1 MLFNSSILFLFRA
14 VFGFAL
20 LCLSFS
26 AKPQQHSVSATIAS
40 LGEIKAM
47 PASKEKVTQLMRY
60 ARSPQVIYTN
70 ELKHLMEDALNY
82 ISEENKPES
91 VAPVITVLSIIEINL
106 GNVKEAQLQAK
117 KAEVYLPKLSGRYAV
132 GLASDLTR
140 IYTRSGDLDKA
151 MFYNG
156 KLESLTKDQPEFI
169 IPRVLNLRNRINLEL
184 RKGEN
189 KNLQP
194 IYKLALK
201 LAKDS
206 KNEELIRDTR
216 FAYAQ
221 VLLSTQNEKEA
232 FEIIKELI
240 PDLDNTLIDRKAA
253 FFEILAKNYKD
264 VGDYKNAFVFYKKI
278 YNLPESPSQQRSI
291 ALANMILSSFEL
303 KDYDNYDEYFRA
315 LKKYQDNYSTIIA
328 LKTRKLAEGKYY
340 EAVRKPNMALKTYLT
355 GYQIKHFTGK
365 APREDIAFQLA
376 IAGIYA
382 DDNESKLAKTHV
394 NIAEVLIKKNTVPIP
409 LKLSY
414 FATVKKLNKIAPL
427 SQDSLVANLENEI
440 RLKDT
445 VYQKS
450 LAKIA
455 NELETKYRVT
465 EKEQQLL
472 LAKKQEELNKAEIS
486 KHKQR
491 NLFISI
497 AAIIGIA
504 LLTTLIYIQLQRK
517 KQQNLLYEANL
528 NELRG
533 KHRIEIMDR
542 LTEVQEQEKK
552 RVAEQLHDE
561 VGAMLSI
568 AKLNINTLKE
578 NIFLADSDAE
588 KKLVTTK
595 QIMNDIS
602 ETVRNISHTLMPI
615 ALEKYGFKSAVI
627 DMLTAIKTAN
637 QLTVE
642 HVIEGLDNTETWPKN
657 FSLSAY
663 RIIQEILNNA
673 IKHAQATNLFVQL
686 IELENSL
693 TIYIEDNG
701 KGIIQDTDAKGAGMK
716 LLESNIAYLSGK
728 LEIKG
733 QPNEG
738 TFALIELPI
747 PTMQANE
754 N

>member
-1 MLFNSSILFLFRA
+1 MLFKSSILFLFRA
-14 VFGFAL
+14 GFGFAL
-20 LCLSFS
+20 VCLSFS

-40 LGEIKAM
+40 LSEIKAM
-47 PASKEKVTQLMRY
+47 PPSKEKVTQLMRY

-70 ELKHLMEDALNY
+70 ELKYLMAEALAY
-82 ISEENKPES
+82 LSAENKPES
-91 VAPVITVLSIIEINL
+91 VAPVITAISIIEINL
-106 GNVKEAQLQAK
+106 GNIEEAKLQAK
-117 KAEVYLPKLSGRYAV
+117 RAEVYLPKLSGKYAV

-140 IYTRSGDLDKA
+140 IYTRAGDWDKA

-194 IYKLALK
+194 VYQLALK
-201 LAKDS
+201 LAKES

-232 FEIIKELI
+232 FKIIKELI
-240 PDLDNTLIDRKAA
+240 PDLENTIIDRKAA

-278 YNLPESPSQQRSI
+278 YNLPESPSQQKSI

-303 KDYDNYDEYFRA
+303 KDYNNYEEYFRA
-315 LKKYQDNYSTIIA
+315 LKKYQNNYSTIIA

-340 EAVRKPNMALKTYLT
+340 EALKKPNLALKTYLA
-355 GYQIKHFTGK
+355 GYQIKHFTGG
-365 APREDIAFQLA
+365 APREDIAFHLA

-382 DDNESKLAKTHV
+382 DGNESKLAKTHV
-394 NIAEVLIKKNTVPIP
+394 NIAEALIKKNTVPIP

-414 FATVKKLNKIAPL
+414 LATVKKLNKIAPL
-427 SQDSLVANLENEI
+427 SQDSLVAHLESEM

-486 KHKQR
+486 KQKQR
-491 NLFISI
+491 NLLISI
-497 AAIIGIA
+497 ASIIAIA
-504 LLTTLIYIQLQRK
+504 LLATLTYIQIQRK
-517 KQQNLLYEANL
+517 KQHKLNYQADL
-528 NELRG
+528 NELRN

-542 LTEVQEQEKK
+542 LTDVQEQEKK
-552 RVAEQLHDE
+552 RIAEQLHDE

-568 AKLNINTLKE
+568 AKLNINTLQE
-578 NIFLADSDAE
+578 NIFTADSNAE
-588 KKLVTTK
+588 KKLATTK
-595 QIMNDIS
+595 KIMGDIS
-602 ETVRNISHTLMPI
+602 DTVRNISHTLMPI

-701 KGIIQDTDAKGAGMK
+701 KGIIQDMDAKGAGMK